1 MPTVTFGYGS
11 QKLPLTIEE
20 ENLIASLMPRKEENC
35 GDYKEVLKNSMAHP
49 IDTPPLKELAAPGKR
64 VAIVISDITRPC
76 PSYKIL
82 PFVLGELNDAGVKD
96 EDIVIVSGLG
106 SHRKQTPEERERLVG
121 SEVFRRISVV
131 DSDVEDYVSCGVS
144 SAGTPFEVFRPVVE
158 ADLRICIGNI
168 DYHYFAGY
176 SGGCKAIVPGVCT
189 RRTIEQNHKMMLL
202 DDARVGKAEGNPVRG
217 DMEEILD
224 FLSVDFIV
232 NVVLNEK
239 KEIIAAVAGHPITAH
254 REGCKVL
261 DRIYKQPITELGDI
275 VIASPGGL
283 PKDLNVYQTQKALD
297 NAQWAV
303 KDGGIIILVGE
314 CREGYGESTFEAW
327 VNEATCPDDLI
338 ERIGREF
345 RLGGHKAAAIAKVT
359 KKADIYL
366 VSSLPEDMV
375 KKLYM
380 RPFHDLNAAYA
391 TALAAKGEGAR
402 VYCMTVGG
410 TTLPAPVREKAGKTE
425 DESNE

>member
-11 QKLPLTIEE
+11 QKLPLEIKD
-20 ENLIASLMPRKEENC
+20 ENLIASLMPRKEETC
-35 GDYKEVLKNSMAHP
+35 GDYADILKNAM
-49 IDTPPLKELAAPGKR
+49 DAPMDAPKLCEIAKAGQK
-64 VAIVISDITRPC
+64 VAIVVSDVTRPC

-82 PFVLGELNDAGVKD
+82 PFVLDELNAAGVKD
-96 EDIVIVSGLG
+96 DDIIIASGLG
-106 SHRKQTPEERERLVG
+106 SHRKQTDEERERLVG
-121 SEVFRRISVV
+121 SEVFRRVRVV
-131 DSDVEDYVSCGVS
+131 DSDVEDFVYLGES
-144 SAGTPFEVFRPVVE
+144 SSGTPFEVFRPVAE
-158 ADLRICIGNI
+158 ADLRVCIGNI

-189 RRTIEQNHKMMLL
+189 RRTIEKNHKMMLL
-202 DDARVGKAEGNPVRG
+202 NDARVGKADGNPVRA

-224 FLSVDFIV
+224 FLSIDFLV

-239 KEIIAAVAGHPITAH
+239 KEIVAAVTGHPIKAH
-254 REGCKVL
+254 REGCKIL
-261 DRIYKQPITELGDI
+261 DRVYKQPITELGDI

-303 KDGGIIILVGE
+303 KKDGIIILVGE
-314 CREGYGESTFEAW
+314 CKEGYGEHTFEEW
-327 VNEATCPDDLI
+327 VNEATCADDLI
-338 ERIGREF
+338 DRIHKEF
-345 RLGGHKAAAIAKVT
+345 RLGGHKAAAIAQVT

-366 VSSLPEDMV
+366 VSSLPEEMV

-380 RPFHDLNAAYA
+380 KPFADLQSAYDAAMA
-391 TALAAKGEGAR
+391 VKGDDAR

-410 TTLPAPVREKAGKTE
+410 TTLPCYEGE
-425 DESNE
+425 

>member
-1 MPTVTFGYGS
+1 MPVITFGYGS
-11 QKLPLTIEE
+11 EKLPLEIKE

-35 GDYKEVLKNSMAHP
+35 GDYTDILKSAMDAP
-49 IDTPPLKELAAPGKR
+49 IESPKLRDIAKPGQT
-64 VAIVISDITRPC
+64 VAIVVSDVTRPC

-82 PFVLGELNDAGVKD
+82 PFVLEELYAAGVKD
-96 EDIVIVSGLG
+96 EDIIIASGLG
-106 SHRKQTPEERERLVG
+106 SHRKQTDEERARLVG
-121 SEVFRRISVV
+121 QDIFDRIRVV
-131 DSDVEDYVSCGVS
+131 DSDVEDYVAFGTS
-144 SAGTPFEVFRPVVE
+144 SAGTPFEVFRPVAE
-158 ADLRICIGNI
+158 ADIRICIGNI

-189 RRTIEQNHKMMLL
+189 RRTIEKNHKMMLL
-202 DDARVGKAEGNPVRG
+202 DDARVGKADGNPVRA
-217 DMEEILD
+217 DMEEILNFLSID
-224 FLSVDFIV
+224 FLV

-239 KEIIAAVAGHPITAH
+239 KEIVAAVTGHPITAH

-261 DRIYKQPITELGDI
+261 DRVYKQQITELGDI

-314 CREGYGESTFEAW
+314 CKEGYGEHTFEEW
-327 VNEATCPDDLI
+327 VNEANCADDLI
-338 ERIGREF
+338 DRIHKEF
-345 RLGGHKAAAIAKVT
+345 RLGGHKAAAIAQVT

-366 VSSLPEDMV
+366 VSSLPEEMV

-380 RPFHDLNAAYA
+380 TPFTDLKTAYDAAMKV
-391 TALAAKGEGAR
+391 KGENAR

-410 TTLPAPVREKAGKTE
+410 TTLPCYEGE
-425 DESNE
+425 

>member
-1 MPTVTFGYGS
+1 MITVHFGYGS
-11 QKLPLTIEE
+11 QKLPLAIEE
-20 ENLIASLMPRKEENC
+20 KNLIASLLPRKEENC
-35 GDYKEVLKNSMAHP
+35 GEDKDILRNALAAP
-49 IDTPPLKELAAPGKR
+49 IDTSPLKEIAKPGQK
-64 VAIVISDITRPC
+64 VAIVISDVTRPC

-82 PFVLGELNDAGVKD
+82 PFVLAELNAAGVRD
-96 EDIVIVSGLG
+96 EDVVIVSGLG
-106 SHRKQTPEERERLVG
+106 SHRRQTPEERERLVG
-121 SEVFRRISVV
+121 SEVFRRVRVV
-131 DSDVEDYVSCGVS
+131 DSDVEDYVALGVS
-144 SAGTPFEVFRPVVE
+144 RAGTPFEVFRPVVE

-202 DDARVGKAEGNPVRG
+202 EDARVGKADGNPVRR

-239 KEIIAAVAGHPITAH
+239 KEIVAAVAGHPIAAH
-254 REGCKVL
+254 RRGCAIL
-261 DRIYKQPITELGDI
+261 DRIYKQTITELGDI

-314 CREGYGESTFEAW
+314 CKEGYGESTFEAW

-338 ERIGREF
+338 DRIGREF

-366 VSSLPEDMV
+366 VSSLPEEMV

-380 RPFHDLNAAYA
+380 HPFSDLETAYA
-391 TALAAKGEGAR
+391 AALAAKGGEAR

-410 TTLPAPVREKAGKTE
+410 TTLPAPIREESGKTE
-425 DESNE
+425 K